1 MGFPCIEWKDLKGA
15 SISQKGEEEI
25 AGPEPSP
32 GFKVRVSSKNPT
44 LSMYPSGLCT
54 KHNNHFVIQPLTTG
68 NVNTWSTVEAFT
80 RI

>member
-32 GFKVRVSSKNPT
+32 GFKVRVSSKDPDLPYSDHEKDDDNQSVWGGS
-44 LSMYPSGLCT
+44 LG
-54 KHNNHFVIQPLTTG
+54 
-68 NVNTWSTVEAFT
+68 
-80 RI
+80 